1 MAHSPSVILY
11 DPTKPR
17 SAENDPVKAGQNAL
31 ENPRA
36 CEDSKDGHLVV
47 VAIWPPKQRYS
58 GTKRQPSVA
67 GTCETCGSHVI
78 VYDPVQPG
86 LRVKVPSGQIL
97 TSSEIVAKAETQK
110 AR

>member
-1 MAHSPSVILY
+1 MPRSPSVILY

-17 SAENDPVKAGQNAL
+17 SEANDPIRAGQDAL
-31 ENPRA
+31 EVPRA

-67 GTCETCGSHVI
+67 GVCERCGANVV
-78 VYDPVQPG
+78 VYDPIQPG
-86 LRVKVPSGQIL
+86 LRVKVPSGQVL
-97 TSSEIVAKAETQK
+97 TSSEIVAKAETKK
-110 AR
+110 A